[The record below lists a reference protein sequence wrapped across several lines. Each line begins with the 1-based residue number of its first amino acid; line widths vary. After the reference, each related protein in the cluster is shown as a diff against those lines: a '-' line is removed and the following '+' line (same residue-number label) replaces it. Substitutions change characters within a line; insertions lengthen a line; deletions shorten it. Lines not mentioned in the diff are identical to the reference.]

1 MTMHLALLTA
11 FGLGFL
17 YFISAIP
24 AAVLAGAPLW
34 AAALMAWLGYS
45 AGGAIILLLGTPLHS
60 WLVKKCKIS
69 LKPHEGKLF
78 WRIWSRYGV
87 IGLGLIAPITIG
99 PQLSALFLLT
109 LGEHPRKILGWIS
122 FGAIPW
128 VVGLA
133 LVTKFGI
140 HVFS

>member
-1 MTMHLALLTA
+1 MLLALLTA

-34 AAALMAWLGYS
+34 GAALMAWLGYS
-45 AGGAIILLLGTPLHS
+45 AGSAIILLLGTPLRS
-60 WLVKKCKIS
+60 WFIKKCKIS
-69 LKPHEGKLF
+69 LKPNEGKLF
-78 WRIWSRYGV
+78 WRVWVRYGI
-87 IGLGLIAPITIG
+87 IGLGLIAPVTIG
-99 PQLSALFLLT
+99 PQLSALFLLA
-109 LGEHPRKILGWIS
+109 LGEQPKKILEWIS
-122 FGAIPW
+122 LGAIPW
-128 VVGLA
+128 AIGLA